1 MTAQDADGTGYFI
14 YHSIGQYPGKA
25 ADLSRAMTEFADI
38 WGAADDGQWPCVLE
52 RRAQFIEHWCRLIG
66 APHGSVTTCENVT
79 AGLYSLIGALP
90 EADLRGR
97 RVLVAGDCFPSL
109 HFLLAGL
116 QERLGFVLDTVALRP
131 GADWVADEDVIAQW
145 GPDVG
150 LALLTW
156 VSSTSSHR
164 CDLERLVAHGRTQG
178 SLIGVDITQAAGL
191 LPFDVAHPE
200 VDFCVST
207 SLKWMC
213 GTPGAGILQVAP
225 ALIARAQPEF
235 RGWFS
240 QENPFSWALERFA
253 YAADIRRFDNGTPAV
268 VPAIASL
275 PAMQWH
281 ARQDHAA
288 MLAHN
293 RALCAQLI
301 DGFDAVG
308 APVLSPRDP
317 AASGGSVM
325 VRAPQGVPASSLLD
339 SLRAVRVYA
348 DARDTILRFSPGVMT
363 TQAGVGRLLD
373 TVSGLWAHGG

>member
-25 ADLSRAMTEFADI
+25 ADLSRAMTEFAGI
-38 WGAADDGQWPCVLE
+38 WGAANDGQWSSVLE
-52 RRAQFIEHWCRLIG
+52 RRAQFIDHWRRLIG
-66 APHGSVTTCENVT
+66 APEGSVTTCENVT

-90 EADLRGR
+90 AADLRGR

-164 CDLERLVAHGRTQG
+164 CDLERLVAHGRGQG
-178 SLIGVDITQAAGL
+178 SVIGVDITQAAGL
-191 LPFDVAHPE
+191 LPFDVARPA

-213 GTPGAGILQVAP
+213 GTPGAGILHVAP
-225 ALIARAQPEF
+225 ELIARAQPEF

-240 QENPFSWALERFA
+240 QENPFSWEFDRFN

-268 VPAIASL
+268 VPAVASL

-281 ARQDHAA
+281 ARQDHDA
-288 MLAHN
+288 MRAHN
-293 RALCAQLI
+293 RALCARLI
-301 DGFDAVG
+301 DGFDAIG
-308 APVLSPRDP
+308 APILSPRQVEHR
-317 AASGGSVM
+317 GGSIM
-325 VRAPQGVPASSLLD
+325 VRAPQEIAPPRILD
-339 SLRAVRVYA
+339 SLRAVQVYA
-348 DARDTILRFSPGVMT
+348 DARDSVLRFSPGVMT
-363 TQAGVGRLLD
+363 TQAGVVRLLD
-373 TVSGLWAHGG
+373 AVSGLWAHGG